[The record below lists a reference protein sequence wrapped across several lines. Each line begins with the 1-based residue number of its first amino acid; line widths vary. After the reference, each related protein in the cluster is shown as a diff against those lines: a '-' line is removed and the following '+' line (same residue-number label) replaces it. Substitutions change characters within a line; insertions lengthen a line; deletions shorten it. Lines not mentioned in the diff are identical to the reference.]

1 MGTEPL
7 VSIIMNCYNGEKY
20 LREAIDSIIA
30 QTYTNWELIFW
41 DNQSTDES
49 AVIYKSYTDPRF
61 KYFMAPERTIL
72 YEARNYAIEKSTGDF
87 LTFLDVDDW
96 WIPQKLALQMSLFNS
111 ENAGVVYGNYWFF
124 NEMKNKKNKVH
135 RNGTLPSG
143 KVLDRLLKQHT
154 AGLLTLVIKRQAIEN
169 LKYPFDSRYHIIG
182 DFDMIVRLSVE
193 WNFYCVQEPIAY
205 YRWHGANETTR
216 VKDLEISEL
225 EMWYVEMQQNKQI
238 SESVNFTRFVNTIS
252 YMKAMQNIAKGYYRK
267 ALTLFWTLP
276 IGSKKI
282 KLLSALIIPK
292 FLLKKVRA

>member
-1 MGTEPL
+1 MVTEPL

-30 QTYTNWELIFW
+30 QSYTNWELIFW

-49 AVIYKSYTDPRF
+49 AAIYKSYNDRRF

-72 YEARNYAIEKSTGDF
+72 YEARNYAIEKSTGEF

-96 WIPQKLALQMSLFNS
+96 WIPEKLALQMPLFNCDK
-111 ENAGVVYGNYWFF
+111 AGVVYGNYWFF
-124 NEMKNKKNKVH
+124 NEMKNQKKKVH

-143 KVLDRLLKQHT
+143 NVLDQLLKQHT
-154 AGLLTLVIKRQAIEN
+154 AGLLTLVIRKQALEN
-169 LKYPFDSRYHIIG
+169 SKHSFDSRYHIIG
-182 DFDMIVRLSVE
+182 DFDMIVQLSVD

-225 EMWYVEMQQNKQI
+225 EMWYAEMQQHKQI
-238 SESVNFTRFVNTIS
+238 SGSVNFKGFINTIS

-267 ALTLFWTLP
+267 ALGLFWTLP

-282 KLLSALIIPK
+282 KLLSALIVPK
-292 FLLKKVRA
+292 SILKKIRA